1 MECHRQMAN
10 TSRAGKS
17 KRHADL
23 SLMIQV
29 LEFVY
34 FDLASCNR
42 LARHLLQFMSV
53 YNHLFQS
60 EGSGGE
66 HKDMTDC
73 RD

>member
-17 KRHADL
+17 KRHLHADL

-60 EGSGGE
+60 EGLEGS
-66 HKDMTDC
+66 T
-73 RD
+73 RT